1 MDASYCPTSRTF
13 YWLRSVLMRE
23 LGLDRHDIRPSQAL
37 ADLIPEDRRREVWR
51 QLRRDGLALP
61 PLRVSWRLRW
71 LNAAHVLHAALEF
84 AAWCNHVLGL
94 VIAFP
99 LGLLAYAAT
108 RQQAVHLNRR
118 GPVTVR
124 DAVLYLTNF
133 REHYRALCRVYPGC
147 LGPGERGRTATSD
160 GQRVPEKPT
169 RLPSGFEERLTVGA
183 GSQHYP
189 QIVASFGERPA
200 RSMPRPLIAGRI
212 AQDLLGS
219 GPDFASNSSESWILS
234 HHDPGSLA
242 QGTGHPAALADQ
254 FVLFAADVR
263 ERLAVFLA
271 PLEGVRPFV
280 VHEVL
285 AEIRIERGHKVRLG
299 DLRRLGRHPL
309 VDPLDKFVQF
319 GNGWT

>member
-124 DAVLYLTNF
+124 DAVLYL
-133 REHYRALCRVYPGC
+133 
-147 LGPGERGRTATSD
+147 
-160 GQRVPEKPT
+160 
-169 RLPSGFEERLTVGA
+169 RLPTIMPLKKDAYIGPPWGLHPPPTEGQGCSRVNCCREPWVWSTAPRQVHPTNPVGTFVSG
-183 GSQHYP
+183 
-189 QIVASFGERPA
+189 SFAPIRRHQPKSPSA
-200 RSMPRPLIAGRI
+200 R
-212 AQDLLGS
+212 
-219 GPDFASNSSESWILS
+219 
-234 HHDPGSLA
+234 
-242 QGTGHPAALADQ
+242 QG
-254 FVLFAADVR
+254 
-263 ERLAVFLA
+263 
-271 PLEGVRPFV
+271 
-280 VHEVL
+280 
-285 AEIRIERGHKVRLG
+285 
-299 DLRRLGRHPL
+299 
-309 VDPLDKFVQF
+309 
-319 GNGWT
+319 

>member
-61 PLRVSWRLRW
+61 PLRVSWRRRW

-133 REHYRALCRVYPGC
+133 REHYRALCRSSGLREAIAAGY
-147 LGPGERGRTATSD
+147 R
-160 GQRVPEKPT
+160 PT
-169 RLPSGFEERLTVGA
+169 RKEIEIQVRL
-183 GSQHYP
+183 
-189 QIVASFGERPA
+189 IVAA
-200 RSMPRPLIAGRI
+200 N
-212 AQDLLGS
+212 LG
-219 GPDFASNSSESWILS
+219 
-234 HHDPGSLA
+234 
-242 QGTGHPAALADQ
+242 
-254 FVLFAADVR
+254 V
-263 ERLAVFLA
+263 
-271 PLEGVRPFV
+271 PLERVTPEMSFTD
-280 VHEVL
+280 
-285 AEIRIERGHKVRLG
+285 
-299 DLRRLGRHPL
+299 DLTLC
-309 VDPLDKFVQF
+309 
-319 GNGWT
+319 